1 MADRP
6 LGVGIVGCGSISET
20 YLRLAPLFGGIAVR
34 ACADVRPAAAKQKAE
49 AHGVRAESVKKL
61 LAADD
66 IDIVVNLTVPSAH
79 YAVSKAA
86 LDAGKHVYSEKPFVL
101 SVKDGRDLAR
111 LAARRRLRVGSAP
124 DTFLGGAHQQA
135 RRLIDAGRVGR
146 ITSGT
151 CHIMSRG
158 MEHWHPDPDFF
169 FKPGGG
175 PILDLGPYY
184 VTDLVHLL
192 GPVRHVVARATVPAA
207 ERTITSRPR
216 YGQKIKVETPT
227 TVHAVLEFESG
238 ALITLGASWD
248 VWHHGHREMELYG
261 ETGSILVPDPN
272 YFGGEV
278 KVTKGAKPVAR
289 LPAWDH
295 PFSVPNQRHPQG
307 AVANYRTAGL
317 AEMAAAIA
325 GDRPHRCALE
335 MALHAVDIMTS
346 ILKSAETGR
355 GARLSTTCER
365 PAPLKPA
372 EARALLAAKTR
383 RKR

>member
-1 MADRP
+1 MAERP

-34 ACADVRPAAAKQKAE
+34 ACADVRPTAAKQKAE

-61 LAADD
+61 LAAED

-79 YAVSKAA
+79 YEVSKAA
-86 LDAGKHVYSEKPFVL
+86 LEAGKHVYSEKPFVL
-101 SVKDGRDLAR
+101 SVRDGRDLAR
-111 LAARRRLRVGSAP
+111 LAARHGLRIGSAP

-192 GPVRHVVARATVPAA
+192 GPVHHVVARATVPAA
-207 ERTITSRPR
+207 ERTITSKPR

-227 TVHAVLEFESG
+227 TVHAVLEFDSG

-261 ETGSILVPDPN
+261 ETGSIDVPDPN

-278 KVTKGAKPVAR
+278 KVTKGVKPVAR

-317 AEMAAAIA
+317 AEMADAIA
-325 GDRPHRCALE
+325 TGRPHRCALE

-346 ILKSAETGR
+346 ILKSAETGK
-355 GARLSTTCER
+355 GVRLATTCER

-372 EARALLAAKTR
+372 EARALLATKTKGR
-383 RKR
+383 R